1 MHIGLK
7 SFFSLEPNLFFTT
20 IPLLPQP
27 RSEFKVSEV
36 FDHLV
41 DVLIPL
47 WERHVLRFGNQ
58 TGHEDP
64 NDSQPCED
72 DEGVAEISGA
82 LK

>member
-7 SFFSLEPNLFFTT
+7 SFFSLESNLFFTT
-20 IPLLPQP
+20 ITLFPQP
-27 RSEFKVSEV
+27 RSELKVSEV

-41 DVLIPL
+41 DVFIPL
-47 WERHVLRFGNQ
+47 WKRDILCFGNQ